1 MKINKIKLYN
11 FSSYEGENI
20 IDFSIIDNKKNIDV
34 YKRQMPYVLKS
45 IFAILRLTSFLR

>member
-20 IDFSIIDNKKNIDV
+20 IDFSIID
-34 YKRQMPYVLKS
+34 KS
-45 IFAILRLTSFLR
+45 IVIP